1 MRMTKTVSKAKVYK
15 TFYLSP
21 IGKMILTSDGKYLTH
36 LHFMTTRYEKE
47 KIVNQE
53 DIKDDLEVFK
63 LTKKWLDAYFNKEK
77 PKFKLP
83 LKMEGSV
90 FGKMVWDILAEIPYG
105 QTMTYK
111 EIALEMKKR
120 YNIVSLSY
128 QAVGQAVGHN
138 PICLIVPC
146 HRVVGTNGSLTGY
159 SEGIDKKV
167 WLLKHEEVDMTN
179 LFVPKKGKTL

>member
-90 FGKMVWDILAEIPYG
+90 FGKNVLGVFTSPPN
-105 QTMTYK
+105 
-111 EIALEMKKR
+111 
-120 YNIVSLSY
+120 NIS
-128 QAVGQAVGHN
+128 
-138 PICLIVPC
+138 
-146 HRVVGTNGSLTGY
+146 GTHKPFPS
-159 SEGIDKKV
+159 SR
-167 WLLKHEEVDMTN
+167 
-179 LFVPKKGKTL
+179 